1 MQNVDDYNLA
11 LTTANVNNV
20 MQKVLDDIKHNERY
34 YVDNGQTLADAI
46 NRNMRELAQIQD
58 EKEITEMKKY
68 EYMCEIELYG
78 MCQYLEAN
86 SSEEAMELMEEMIK
100 EPKFLK
106 SLDARDF
113 HCSAANQVKVTK
125 DYKNYID
132 SHKEPL

>member
-1 MQNVDDYNLA
+1 MKNVDDYNLA

-20 MQKVLDDIKHNERY
+20 MQKVLDDIGHRDFHNIGE
-34 YVDNGQTLADAI
+34 TLADAI

-58 EKEITEMKKY
+58 EKELTEMKKY